1 MIMFQYIIPPIVA
14 CFLAQALKIVLPL
27 LEGKPPR
34 WYKFFETGGMPSSH
48 SAMVMALLTVVAI
61 NNGVSSSL
69 FGVAMVFSL
78 IVMYDASGVRQ
89 SVGKHAKVLN
99 QLVAHLKANDK
110 IEFDNAILNKNLKES
125 LGHTI
130 LEVLGGALV
139 GIIVALIIR

>member
-48 SAMVMALLTVVAI
+48 SAMVMALLTVVAL

-69 FGVAMVFSL
+69 FGVAMVFAL

-99 QLVAHLKANDK
+99 LLVAHLKSNSK
-110 IEFDNAILNKNLKES
+110 IEFDNAILDKNLKES
-125 LGHTI
+125 LGHTL

-139 GIIVALIIR
+139 GIIVALLIR

>member
-1 MIMFQYIIPPIVA
+1 MFQYIIPPIVA

-48 SAMVMALLTVVAI
+48 SAMVMALLTVVAL

-69 FGVAMVFSL
+69 FGVAMVFAL

-99 QLVAHLKANDK
+99 QLVAHLKSNSK
-110 IEFDNAILNKNLKES
+110 IEFDNAILDKNLKES
-125 LGHTI
+125 LGHTL

-139 GIIVALIIR
+139 GIIVALLIR